1 MSSAPRILG
10 IIAAAA
16 VTGGLAACGA
26 PGQSAHPAAVRPPSA
41 AAVQVRVQPDVTGW
55 SGMVQRPHVIYVGMG
70 GAPIARRLAWRHWG
84 SRKAWASG
92 KLDIYWPQPGPIS
105 GWHPATYPVT
115 VRLQDIQTHNGQPYY
130 RKMAYIYLNR
140 RGIAESLQ
148 FRFSVQP
155 GGSAP
160 SWNPNRPGMASE
172 EAVGT
177 GPRLRR
183 PDEPEPRGGRG
194 DRLGVNPARVWAVLP
209 GKVTVAVSAAAG
221 SAGRASSSP
230 VRVIA
235 CVGMSFQPDERG
247 SAGAEEGL
255 PCPISQGLLPTTT
268 PVTFRAV

>member
-1 MSSAPRILG
+1 MSSAPRVLG

-16 VTGGLAACGA
+16 LAGALAACGA
-26 PGQSAHPAAVRPPSA
+26 TGQSVQPAKLAQPPSA

-70 GAPIARRLAWRHWG
+70 GAPIARRLVWRQWG

-140 RGIAESLQ
+140 RGIAKSLQ
-148 FRFSVQP
+148 FRFFVQP

-160 SWNPNRPGMASE
+160 SWIPIRPGTA
-172 EAVGT
+172 
-177 GPRLRR
+177 
-183 PDEPEPRGGRG
+183 GGRSG
-194 DRLGVNPARVWAVLP
+194 P
-209 GKVTVAVSAAAG
+209 SMAAG
-221 SAGRASSSP
+221 
-230 VRVIA
+230 
-235 CVGMSFQPDERG
+235 PD
-247 SAGAEEGL
+247 L
-255 PCPISQGLLPTTT
+255 TTQELNI
-268 PVTFRAV
+268 